1 MTIFNFDFHNGSE
14 NQLLRRLPLI
24 LHIWPGA
31 HFTNHLWGPQLNSCG
46 IYFCSNFDSD
56 DPTRSQICTCHN
68 SWAVVTCAKLWSAHF
83 IIFHVREYL
92 YQKDLE
98 YELINC
104 LLNVIQFCPWLI
116 LLPVGWISL
125 IECGRTVQFL
135 IREVVI
141 RELWK
146 LFEDCWQG
154 FLVLTWFWRS

>member
-14 NQLLRRLPLI
+14 NQLLTKTAFDPL
-24 LHIWPGA
+24 
-31 HFTNHLWGPQLNSCG
+31 HFTWGPFYKPFMRPTIEILWHLLLFQFWFWWSNQVTNLHMSQQLSCCDMCR
-46 IYFCSNFDSD
+46 IV
-56 DPTRSQICTCHN
+56 ICTFYHISC
-68 SWAVVTCAKLWSAHF
+68 KRIPL
-83 IIFHVREYL
+83 
-92 YQKDLE
+92 QKDLE

-135 IREVVI
+135 IGEVVI

-154 FLVLTWFWRS
+154 FLVLT